1 MPIRLERLQSDIE
14 AIARC
19 TATPGAGATR
29 PTMSPAWAEARW
41 YVIKEAQAI
50 GCDVHVDAA
59 GNVHAR
65 PRGID
70 WDTPAWLVGSHLD
83 SVPNGGDFD
92 GVVGVVL
99 ALELLRSAAEEGREH
114 LPVELVVF
122 AEEEG
127 PTFGLGMLGSRAFVG
142 ELSAAELGKL
152 CNSDGANYLEAGR
165 AFGVD
170 PQRLDEH
177 QLDPTA
183 YRGLIELHIE
193 QGPGLWRRDQRLG
206 VVRAIAGRRQFE
218 IAVAGEANHA
228 GATAMKD
235 RRDALTGAA
244 EMALALEKLAPE
256 LDADA
261 VLTVG
266 RLDVEPNAVNVVPGR
281 VSFTIDFRAPAD
293 DVLALGESQLR
304 EALSSIAERRGLD
317 LSIERIDAIPARPM
331 SPELVDAMH
340 AEACQ
345 HAEGDVPVMMSGAL
359 HDAAV
364 VAPHLPTVM
373 LFVPSRDGVSHNPG
387 EFSRIDDVASAATL
401 VERFVRRITIEEL
414 NAVDSAT
421 FVSVCGSAFEH
432 SPWIAERAAALRP
445 FADFDAMVSAMATV
459 IDDATEAERLSL
471 IRAHP
476 DLVGRL
482 SRSGQLTADSDA
494 EQREAGL
501 DAVSAEESADFDR
514 YNHAYH
520 EKFGFPFVICAREN
534 RKDTI
539 LAEMPRR
546 LENSSETEI
555 ETALEEIVKIARL
568 RLLNRLWLP
577 ETKPIA
583 SL

>member
-1 MPIRLERLQSDIE
+1 MSIRLERLRCDID

-41 YVIKEAQAI
+41 YVINEAQAI

-99 ALELLRSAAEEGREH
+99 ALELLRSASEDGRDD

-142 ELSAAELGKL
+142 ELNAKELGKL
-152 CNSDGANYLEAGR
+152 FNSDGASYLEAGR

-170 PQRLDEH
+170 PQRLDDH
-177 QLDPTA
+177 RLNPDA

-193 QGPGLWRRDQRLG
+193 QGPGLWRRDQHLG

-218 IAVAGEANHA
+218 IAVEGEANHA
-228 GATAMKD
+228 GATAMGD
-235 RRDALTGAA
+235 RRDALVGAA
-244 EMALALEKLAPE
+244 EMALALENIAPA
-256 LDADA
+256 LHPDA

-266 RLDVEPNAVNVVPGR
+266 RFDVEPNAVNVVPGR

-293 DVLALGESQLR
+293 DVLAMGESRLR
-304 EALSSIAERRGLD
+304 EALAAVSERRQLAV
-317 LSIERIDAIPARPM
+317 SVERIDAIPARPM
-331 SPELVDAMH
+331 STDLVDAMH
-340 AEACQ
+340 VEAC
-345 HAEGDVPVMMSGAL
+345 ACTDSDVPVMMSGAL

-373 LFVPSRDGVSHNPG
+373 LFVPSRDGVSHNPS
-387 EFSRIDDVASAATL
+387 EFSRIEDVALAAEL
-401 VERFVRRITIEEL
+401 VERFVRRITIDEL
-414 NAVDSAT
+414 NTMRAEV
-421 FVSVCGSAFEH
+421 FVTTCGGAFEH
-432 SPWIAERAAALRP
+432 SPWIVERAAEFRP
-445 FADFDAMVSAMATV
+445 FEDFEEMMSVMAKVIEDAAK
-459 IDDATEAERLSL
+459 AERLSL

-482 SRSGQLTADSDA
+482 SRSGQLTIDSDA
-494 EQREAGL
+494 EQRQAGL
-501 DAVSAEESADFDR
+501 DDVSSAEIAQFDQ

-534 RKDTI
+534 RKGTI
-539 LAEMPRR
+539 LKEMPKR
-546 LENSSETEI
+546 LLNSGDQEMQ
-555 ETALEEIVKIARL
+555 TALHEIIKIARF
-568 RLLNRLWLP
+568 RLLNRLWLSESNP
-577 ETKPIA
+577 L
-583 SL
+583 SN